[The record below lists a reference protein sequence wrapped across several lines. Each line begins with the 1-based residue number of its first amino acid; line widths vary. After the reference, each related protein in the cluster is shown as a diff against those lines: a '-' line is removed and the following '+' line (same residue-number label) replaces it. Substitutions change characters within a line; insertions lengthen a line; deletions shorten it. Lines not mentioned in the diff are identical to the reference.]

1 MSLPISH
8 PRHAP
13 IVDTLHAAFRRQFG
27 SDSHLIVRAP
37 GRVNLIGEHT
47 DYNEGFVMPL
57 ALGQAA
63 WLAARV
69 RPDRHVVLWSENFN
83 DRQEFSL
90 DAITHAAGEGRWS
103 NYTRGAAAV
112 LEQRGLRL
120 RGMDAVIWGDVPIGA
135 GLSSSAALEVA
146 SALAL
151 AALAPAELDP
161 LEIARLTQ
169 RAEIEFVGVNCG
181 IMDQLIS
188 VMGQAGHALLIDCR
202 SLACTPVPIPGD
214 CAIVVADTM
223 KRRGLVDSKY
233 NERRSECE
241 QGARL
246 LGVSALR
253 DVSWAEFQRKE
264 GLLPDPIRR
273 RCRHVVSENARVLR
287 CVDALRAGDTHL
299 AGQLMIQSH
308 ESLRADYE
316 VSCRELDLMVQFA
329 LQHEGTFGARM
340 TGAGFGG
347 CTVNLV
353 RRKQAEQ
360 FSLALAQKYAEA
372 AGIEPAMYI
381 CVAAQGAAIIA

>member
-1 MSLPISH
+1 VSLQPS
-8 PRHAP
+8 RAS
-13 IVDTLHAAFRRQFG
+13 IVATLRAAFLRQFG

-57 ALGQAA
+57 ALEQAA
-63 WLAARV
+63 WLAARA
-69 RPDRHVVLWSENFN
+69 RPDRQVVLWSENFN

-112 LEQRGLRL
+112 LAQRGVRL

-146 SALAL
+146 SALAF
-151 AALAPAELDP
+151 AAIALAELDP

-169 RAEIEFVGVNCG
+169 QAEIEFVGVNCG

-202 SLACTPVPIPGD
+202 SLACTPVPIPGA
-214 CAIVVADTM
+214 CAIVVADTL

-253 DVSWAEFQRKE
+253 DVSWPEFQRKE
-264 GLLPDPIRR
+264 GLLPEPIRR

-287 CVDALRAGDTHL
+287 CVDALRAGETHL
-299 AGQLMIQSH
+299 AGELMIQSH

-329 LQHEGTFGARM
+329 LQHEGTFGSRM

-353 RRKQAEQ
+353 QREQAER
-360 FSLALAQKYAEA
+360 FRSALTQKYAEA
-372 AGIEPAMYI
+372 TGIEPAMYI
-381 CVAAQGAAIIA
+381 CAAAQGAAIIA

>member
-57 ALGQAA
+57 ALEQAA

-103 NYTRGAAAV
+103 NYTRGAAAA
-112 LEQRGLRL
+112 LAQRGVRL

-264 GLLPDPIRR
+264 SLLPDPIRR

-299 AGQLMIQSH
+299 AGRLMIQSH